1 MERLACNQVEEGKT
15 MAVRTYAGVSFAA
28 LILAGP
34 AMAQTA
40 QPVPSTA
47 PSAVNPAAQPA
58 PGAGLT
64 PGMAK
69 RPRRPTAPEIDTA
82 YNPHETFAPRPYDQP
97 VNEYRSS
104 NGLPGPAY
112 WQNRAD
118 YQIRATLNPD
128 PTTPTLTGSE
138 VITYTNNSPDQLD
151 ILWLQLDQNL
161 YKADSRGAHAGER
174 FAAAEHSN
182 GYVLDSVEVIGGKT
196 SQKVETLVNDTRLR
210 VTLPSLLKAKGGVVK
225 LKVNWHFTIPGEW
238 GGRMA
243 FGPTKNA
250 GKSRDG
256 AIYDLAQ
263 WYPRMQVY
271 DDIRG
276 WDTLPYLAQEFYL
289 EYGNFDYYVTV
300 PSSMLVA
307 GSGELVNA
315 KEVLTPVEQARLAKA
330 KVSDKTVMIRAPGE
344 INDPASRPRAA
355 GPLTWHFRMNDS
367 RDVAF
372 SASSQFAWDA
382 ARINLPNGRSSMA
395 MSFYPA
401 ESQGDAKWG
410 RSTEY
415 MKDAVENYSKRWYPY
430 PWPAA
435 INIAGPATGMEYPG
449 IVFDGIDDAGKT
461 LFWISAHEIGHGWFP
476 MIVGFDER
484 RNAWM
489 DEGFNTFIDVYESAD
504 FNKGE
509 YAPKRDSE
517 YAPQGGNPVDDIQ
530 PLLDDP
536 KAPPI
541 LTRADVITETY
552 RHPLTYFK
560 SALGL
565 TLLREQ
571 ILGPDRFDPAFRR
584 FIAAWA
590 FKHPKPDDFFRAME
604 SEGGEDLSWWY
615 RGWYDNNW
623 SLDYGVESITPV
635 DGDAAKGTRIVVGAH
650 DKLIMPA
657 TLRIDFSDGSHRDVR
672 LEADAWIRET
682 TASVYVEP
690 GKTVTGATIDPDHVI
705 PDKDRSNNRLTV
717 DAK

>member
-1 MERLACNQVEEGKT
+1 
-15 MAVRTYAGVSFAA
+15 MAVRALAAVSIAA
-28 LILAGP
+28 LIMAGS
-34 AMAQTA
+34 AFAQTA
-40 QPVPSTA
+40 A
-47 PSAVNPAAQPA
+47 PIPPAATPA
-58 PGAGLT
+58 ATPGQGLT
-64 PGMAK
+64 PGMTKHTRHPAQ
-69 RPRRPTAPEIDTA
+69 PAIDTA
-82 YNPHETFAPRPYDQP
+82 YDPHETFAPRPYDQP

-118 YQIRATLNPD
+118 YQIHATLNPD
-128 PTTPTLTGSE
+128 TVAPTLTGSE
-138 VITYTNNSPDQLD
+138 IITYTNNSPDQLD

-161 YKADSRGAHAGER
+161 YKTDSRGAHAGEH
-174 FAAAEHSN
+174 FNAGEHTN
-182 GYVLDSVEVIGGKT
+182 GYVLDSVEVVSGKT

-225 LKVNWHFTIPGEW
+225 LKVNWHFAIPGEW

-243 FGPTKNA
+243 W

-271 DDIRG
+271 DDIHG

-315 KEVLTPVEQARLAKA
+315 KEVLTPVEQARFAKA
-330 KVSDKTVMIRAPGE
+330 KASDKTVMIRSPAE
-344 INDPASRPRAA
+344 INDPASRPKHD
-355 GPLTWHFRMNDS
+355 GPLTWHFHMNDS

-372 SASSQFAWDA
+372 SASSVFAWDA
-382 ARINLPNGRSSMA
+382 ARINLPNGKSSMA

-530 PLLDDP
+530 SLLDDP

-615 RGWYDNNW
+615 RGWYDHNW
-623 SLDYGVESITPV
+623 SLDYAVESIAPV
-635 DGDAAKGTRIVVGAH
+635 DGDATKGTQIVVGAH

-657 TLRIDFSDGSHRDVR
+657 TLRVDFSDGSHRDVR
-672 LEADAWIRET
+672 LEADAWIRSAT
-682 TASVYVEP
+682 TPVFIEP
-690 GKTVTGATIDPDHVI
+690 GKTVTGATIDPDHAI
-705 PDKDRSNNRLTV
+705 PDKDRSNNGLKV
-717 DAK
+717 EAK